1 MFLAVVAGGVISIR
15 FIDLAP
21 MNLTAIWLPGGVA
34 LVGLLSRLG
43 LRAIPTIFLGNL
55 ALFVGSRYSHPLLYV
70 LAIGG
75 GNTIEPLLCLFC
87 WRLWIKTPPFED
99 GWAFLKFVFGVA
111 LLPAVLLGP
120 LVHLLVFLSD
130 GHPLSSASSNYFTVR
145 SGMNA
150 VADALGVF
158 LLVPMLRSPWSAGL
172 AKTPADIVASQT
184 LNVFLALLISV
195 LSFNVSSL
203 AIYFAIP
210 LTLATA
216 ILCGPRGVAILVTTI
231 AVYGL
236 LATAGGSGPFAAPG
250 GPAYTPIFNMAIFAF
265 SLGIPGQ
272 FAGITLDQLRRH
284 RQHLEDQ
291 VTIRTAQ
298 LARAKEA
305 AEAADRA
312 KSDFL
317 ATMSHEIRTPMNG
330 VLGFARLLESTR
342 LDTEQKEYIDAI
354 LTSGKT
360 LLALLNDILDF
371 SKIEAGAVELEQSIL
386 DVRESVHHVVRLF
399 ADGASKKGLKLEYSV
414 DDHVPETL
422 RGDSVRVNQVLA
434 NLVSNAVKFTDKGGI
449 FIRVL
454 SRPAPGTR
462 PEAPLYELIL
472 AVTDT
477 GIGITPEQSARLF
490 RPFNQAD
497 SSITRR
503 FGGSG
508 LGLVISRR
516 LCEIMGGTLSLQSEP
531 GQGST
536 FTARIV
542 VEGLR
547 ESAGAED
554 DGLDPLA
561 GPARDRALRVL
572 VAEDNIL
579 NRRLTAAL
587 LGRLGHEA
595 EFVTNGR
602 DAVARAKAERFDAV
616 LMDVQMPEMD
626 GLTATRLIRQN
637 EGDPSGGRRLPII
650 AVTADA
656 MLENREECLS
666 AGMDECLVKPLDP
679 GLFRETLRRLTR

>member
-1 MFLAVVAGGVISIR
+1 
-15 FIDLAP
+15 
-21 MNLTAIWLPGGVA
+21 
-34 LVGLLSRLG
+34 
-43 LRAIPTIFLGNL
+43 L
-55 ALFVGSRYSHPLLYV
+55 ALAS
-70 LAIGG
+70 AIVCG
-75 GNTIEPLLCLFC
+75 PC
-87 WRLWIKTPPFED
+87 
-99 GWAFLKFVFGVA
+99 GV
-111 LLPAVLLGP
+111 AVLLM
-120 LVHLLVFLSD
+120 
-130 GHPLSSASSNYFTVR
+130 T
-145 SGMNA
+145 
-150 VADALGVF
+150 
-158 LLVPMLRSPWSAGL
+158 
-172 AKTPADIVASQT
+172 I
-184 LNVFLALLISV
+184 
-195 LSFNVSSL
+195 
-203 AIYFAIP
+203 AIY
-210 LTLATA
+210 
-216 ILCGPRGVAILVTTI
+216 
-231 AVYGL
+231 GL
-236 LATAGGSGPFAAPG
+236 HATAGGAGPFVTPGAP
-250 GPAYTPIFNMAIFAF
+250 PFISIFNMAIFAF

-272 FAGITLDQLRRH
+272 FAGITLEQLRRH

-291 VTIRTAQ
+291 VTVRTAQ

-399 ADGASKKGLKLEYSV
+399 AEAASKKGLKLEYGV
-414 DDHVPETL
+414 DDRVPETL

-434 NLVSNAVKFTDKGGI
+434 NLVSNGVKFTDKGGI
-449 FIRVL
+449 FIRVF

-477 GIGITPEQSARLF
+477 GIGISPEQSARLF

-531 GQGST
+531 TKGST

-547 ESAGAED
+547 EDSGAPNEAAAED
-554 DGLDPLA
+554 PH
-561 GPARDRALRVL
+561 PEKDRVLRVL
-572 VAEDNIL
+572 VAEDNVL

-602 DAVARAKAERFDAV
+602 EAVAKAKAEHFDAV

-626 GLTATRLIRQN
+626 GLTATRLIRQH
-637 EGDPSGGRRLPII
+637 EGGGQNGRRVPII

-666 AGMDECLVKPLDP
+666 AGMDECLTKPLDP
-679 GLFRETLRRLTR
+679 SLFRETLRRLTR